1 MPTVTNFS
9 LKSVYRCHLPYFD
22 LIPTYLMNVHHNAM
36 SRRNFFQAGGIAIGA
51 ISPIGLSVQDVLSAE
66 SGSKGKKQVNV
77 IFMFLQGGASQLDMY
92 DMKPK
97 APSEIRGPYFPSATT
112 VPGFELSDQLPLLS
126 QHTDKFSLIR
136 SMHTFTSK
144 HGEGDVHIM
153 CGTPVDKNLQ
163 GPGVGSVL
171 AKQQP
176 QLAPVPPFI
185 HFGDMKHPAYSA
197 PGFAGVLGRNYDPFV
212 IKQDPNSASFRVRE
226 FDVAEDIDIN
236 RLSGR
241 KALLRSLD
249 KYQAQQEAQLRFA
262 REHDEFTGRAL
273 DLATSR
279 KAKEAFDL
287 SRETEF
293 TRDRYGRNRVG
304 QGMLMARRLVE
315 AGVRFVTIQGYVDTG
330 IYAWDHHWGI
340 FPHLDIQLPI
350 YDRSYS
356 ALLEDLDQRGLLE
369 TTLVITA
376 GEFGR
381 TPRINDNKRGPG
393 RDHWGRCFS
402 LTLGGGGVATG
413 KVIGTSDKYSYS
425 PEDRPV
431 SVPDF
436 VATIYEALGLEPN
449 AEVVSQGRPV
459 KMLPDGSPVREL
471 L

>member
-1 MPTVTNFS
+1 
-9 LKSVYRCHLPYFD
+9 
-22 LIPTYLMNVHHNAM
+22 MNVHHNAM
-36 SRRNFFQAGGIAIGA
+36 SRRIFFQAGGIAIGA

-66 SGSKGKKQVNV
+66 AGSKGKKQVNV

>member
-1 MPTVTNFS
+1 
-9 LKSVYRCHLPYFD
+9 
-22 LIPTYLMNVHHNAM
+22 MNAHHHAI
-36 SRRNFFQAGGIAIGA
+36 SRRSFFQAGGIALGA
-51 ISPIGLSVQDVLSAE
+51 ISPLGLSLQDVLAAE
-66 SGSKGKKQVNV
+66 SASRGKKQINV

-97 APSEIRGPYFPSATT
+97 APSEIRGPYFSSGTA

-136 SMHTFTSK
+136 SMHSYTSK

-163 GPGVGSVL
+163 GPGIGSVL
-171 AKQQP
+171 AKQQS
-176 QLAPVPPFI
+176 QTAPVPPFI

-197 PGFAGVLGRNYDPFV
+197 PGFAGVLGRTYDPFV
-212 IKQDPNSASFRVRE
+212 IDQDPNSVSFRVRE

-241 KALLRSLD
+241 KTLLRSLD
-249 KYQAQQEAQLRFA
+249 SFQANQETQLRFA
-262 REHDEFTGRAL
+262 QEHDEFTGRAL
-273 DLATSR
+273 ELATSR
-279 KAKEAFDL
+279 RAKQAFDL
-287 SRETEF
+287 TRETEA

-381 TPRINDNKRGPG
+381 TPRINDHKRGPG

-413 KVIGTSDKYSYS
+413 QVIGSSDKYSSS

-436 VATIYEALGLEPN
+436 VATIYEALGLDPN
-449 AEVVSQGRPV
+449 AEIVSQGRPV

>member
-1 MPTVTNFS
+1 
-9 LKSVYRCHLPYFD
+9 
-22 LIPTYLMNVHHNAM
+22 MNVHHNAM

-66 SGSKGKKQVNV
+66 AGSKGKKQVNV